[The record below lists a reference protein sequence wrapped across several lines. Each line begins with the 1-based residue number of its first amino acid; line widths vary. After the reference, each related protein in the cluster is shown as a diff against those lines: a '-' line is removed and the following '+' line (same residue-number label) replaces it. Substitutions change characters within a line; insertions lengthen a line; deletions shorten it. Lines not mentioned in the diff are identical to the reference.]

1 MARQTNKKGANKM
14 ATIKKHDLIQGY
26 LGTMG
31 PEEFD
36 SESEIREYFSEKNL
50 VWMFGDDAN
59 LDDAQE
65 AMEATI
71 EAWRNAE

>member
-1 MARQTNKKGANKM
+1 MATTQTNKGANEM

-31 PEEFD
+31 PEEFN

-59 LDDAQE
+59 LDDAQG

-71 EAWRNAE
+71 EAWENAE